1 MVWHNMRVSLQQIKR
16 QRAMLEIILSVS
28 LYAGAVALLVKCAI
42 AYCENSHDN
51 IVTEP

>member
-1 MVWHNMRVSLQQIKR
+1 
-16 QRAMLEIILSVS
+16 MLEIILSVS

-42 AYCENSHDN
+42 AYCENSHDH